1 MSTMIR
7 NKPLPPL
14 KGPPPKPKREP
25 RHWSQQIQ
33 ETVSSAIHEES
44 LSLTLRGGAD
54 SGQFVI
60 LGSID
65 HEKISYHG
73 EKLYT
78 DDILLEVQGQKV
90 SGYTLRDA
98 TVWIKQVSQNGA
110 PVMIK
115 TVRPDFLTKD
125 LRQYLATRF
134 PKGSVDHDLQ
144 QTIRD
149 NLYMR
154 TVPCTTR
161 PPRPGEVNGVDY
173 NFLSLEEFAVL
184 EKSGEL
190 LESGIFD
197 GNHYGTPKPPKEPTL
212 PLVRRSNSIGLPGGQ
227 SKVGTEGHQRK
238 RSRSG
243 SEMVPEVFEDEY
255 VQPFTRKK
263 SLERAHSSSN
273 LGPLPANWEMAFTED
288 GHPYFIDM
296 HASQDKLLHLRAS
309 S

>member
-1 MSTMIR
+1 MIR

-115 TVRPDFLTKD
+115 TVRP
-125 LRQYLATRF
+125 
-134 PKGSVDHDLQ
+134 GE
-144 QTIRD
+144 QTIRI
-149 NLYMR
+149 L
-154 TVPCTTR
+154 T
-161 PPRPGEVNGVDY
+161 DY
-173 NFLSLEEFAVL
+173 FDHGRAEGSRISSLIRSFLF
-184 EKSGEL
+184 
-190 LESGIFD
+190 F
-197 GNHYGTPKPPKEPTL
+197 
-212 PLVRRSNSIGLPGGQ
+212 
-227 SKVGTEGHQRK
+227 K
-238 RSRSG
+238 R
-243 SEMVPEVFEDEY
+243 
-255 VQPFTRKK
+255 
-263 SLERAHSSSN
+263 
-273 LGPLPANWEMAFTED
+273 
-288 GHPYFIDM
+288 
-296 HASQDKLLHLRAS
+296 
-309 S
+309 

>member
-1 MSTMIR
+1 MIR
-7 NKPLPPL
+7 NKPAPPP

-33 ETVSSAIHEES
+33 ETVASASHEEN
-44 LSLTLRGGAD
+44 LSITLKGGAD
-54 SGQFVI
+54 IGQFVY
-60 LGSID
+60 LGSVD
-65 HEKISYHG
+65 HDKISYHG

-98 TVWIKQVSQNGA
+98 TVWLKQVSQNGA

-115 TVRPDFLTKD
+115 TVRPGVLTKD
-125 LRQYLATRF
+125 LRQYLGTRF

-154 TVPCTTR
+154 TVPCK
-161 PPRPGEVNGVDY
+161 PGEVNGVDY
-173 NFLSLEEFAVL
+173 NFLTLEEFAVL

-197 GNHYGTPKPPKEPTL
+197 GE
-212 PLVRRSNSIGLPGGQ
+212 
-227 SKVGTEGHQRK
+227 
-238 RSRSG
+238 
-243 SEMVPEVFEDEY
+243 
-255 VQPFTRKK
+255 
-263 SLERAHSSSN
+263 HSV
-273 LGPLPANWEMAFTED
+273 
-288 GHPYFIDM
+288 
-296 HASQDKLLHLRAS
+296 
-309 S
+309 